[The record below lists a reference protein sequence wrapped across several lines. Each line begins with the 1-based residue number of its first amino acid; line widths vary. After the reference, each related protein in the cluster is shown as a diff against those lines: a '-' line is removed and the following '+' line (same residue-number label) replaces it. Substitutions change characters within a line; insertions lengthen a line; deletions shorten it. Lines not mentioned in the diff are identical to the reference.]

1 MEEEL
6 ESYCT
11 ANNWFED
18 QLPRAKILEMVKRWI
33 LESHERARDIYD
45 VGFLLFWMIIND
57 DYQ

>member
-1 MEEEL
+1 MEDEL

-18 QLPRAKILEMVKRWI
+18 QLPRAKIIEMVKRWI

-45 VGFLLFWMIIND
+45 VGFMLF
-57 DYQ
+57 